1 MKQAKSEIA
10 FDIVNTLLLCALGF
24 MTLYPF
30 LYELTI
36 SLSTPADAA
45 KQGLHLL
52 PLHPTFDAYRKVLQH
67 PELGTAY
74 LNTILRTVL
83 GVGIV
88 LLLTS
93 TVAYPLSRRT
103 FPHRKIV
110 TFLFIFSM
118 LFSGGLIPTY
128 LLIQQ
133 LHLVDTIWA
142 LVLPGSVS
150 AFRIIIMRNFFE
162 GVPSEVIESA
172 KMDGAGERTVFL
184 RIMLPLSLPVVVVIA
199 LWSAVGHWNAW
210 FDALIYINDPAKQV
224 LQLFLRRTVLEGASL
239 MPNETMTDLTVYTPE
254 TLKAATTMVVCL
266 PILFVYPFVQ
276 RYFVKGINLG
286 SVKG

>member
-1 MKQAKSEIA
+1 MKRTKSELI
-10 FDIVNTLLLCALGF
+10 FDIVNTALLCMLGF

-45 KQGLHLL
+45 KQGLHLI
-52 PLHPTFDAYRKVLQH
+52 PLDPTFDAYSKVLKH
-67 PELGTAY
+67 PDLGRAY
-74 LNTILRTVL
+74 LNTIIRTVL

-103 FPHRKIV
+103 FPHRKTL

-118 LFSGGLIPTY
+118 LFSGGMIPLY

-133 LHLVDTIWA
+133 LHLMNTLWA
-142 LVLPGSVS
+142 LLLPGAVA
-150 AFRIIIMRNFFE
+150 AFRVIIMRNFFE
-162 GVPSEVIESA
+162 GVPGEVIESA
-172 KMDGAGERTVFL
+172 KMDGAGERTVFIK
-184 RIMLPLSLPVVVVIA
+184 IMLPLSLPVLAVIA

-210 FDALIYINDPAKQV
+210 FDAMIYINDTQKQV
-224 LQLFLRRTVLEGASL
+224 LQLFLRRTVLESASL
-239 MPNETMTDLTVYTPE
+239 TPGEGMLDLTAYTPE
-254 TLKAATTMVVCL
+254 TLKAATVMLVCL